1 MEPME
6 PTTTSSRMVSVNQF
20 QSNLENK
27 LRLCLR
33 LQLLWAAT
41 LVVLHLIEPAFGSLG
56 GEFDIVLFIK
66 HAISLFAGIAAL
78 VWISTIR
85 EQSFAFTDTRTFRRL
100 YHTNKWLSILVLI
113 QIVADYAQ
121 FIWPSGVR
129 Q

>member
-1 MEPME
+1 ME
-6 PTTTSSRMVSVNQF
+6 PTTALTRMFMVDSL
-20 QSNLENK
+20 QSKIENR
-27 LRLCLR
+27 LRVCLR
-33 LQLLWAAT
+33 LQLIWVAT

-113 QIVADYAQ
+113 QIVADYSQ
-121 FIWPSGVR
+121 LIWPSGVR

>member
-1 MEPME
+1 MF
-6 PTTTSSRMVSVNQF
+6 MVDSL
-20 QSNLENK
+20 QSKIENR

-33 LQLLWAAT
+33 LQLIWVAT

-113 QIVADYAQ
+113 QIVADYSQ
-121 FIWPSGVR
+121 LIWPSGVR

>member
-1 MEPME
+1 ME
-6 PTTTSSRMVSVNQF
+6 PTTALTRMFMVDSL
-20 QSNLENK
+20 QSKIENR

-33 LQLLWAAT
+33 LQLIWVAT

-113 QIVADYAQ
+113 QIVADYSQ
-121 FIWPSGVR
+121 LIWPSGVR